1 MNKIN
6 VNIFIDR
13 ENKHVKLELEKN
25 SPVSVLL
32 NKLCINPVTVIV
44 SRNNELIL
52 EDESLNNND
61 NIKILSV
68 ISGG

>member
-13 ENKHVKLELEKN
+13 ENKHVKLELERN